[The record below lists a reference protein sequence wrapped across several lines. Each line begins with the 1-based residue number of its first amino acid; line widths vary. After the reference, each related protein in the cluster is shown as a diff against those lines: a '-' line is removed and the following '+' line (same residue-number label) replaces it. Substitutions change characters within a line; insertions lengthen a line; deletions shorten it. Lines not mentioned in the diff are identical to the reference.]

1 MTVADRI
8 RNRRE
13 ALGITQEELAKKMG
27 LKGRSSVAR
36 IESMGD
42 EVSLKNVEKIAPILG
57 CSVLYLMGWDN
68 QNKSIIIDE
77 EDKVLFETIKPLSR
91 KNKQHIIAYAK
102 YIADKRKE
110 E

>member
-68 QNKSIIIDE
+68 QNIPIALDEDDKLLLEVTKS
-77 EDKVLFETIKPLSR
+77 LSQQ
-91 KNKQHIIAYAK
+91 NKQHIITYAK
-102 YIADKRKE
+102 YLAEKRRE

>member
-8 RNRRE
+8 RSRRE
-13 ALGITQEELAKKMG
+13 SLGITQEELAKKMG

-42 EVSLKNVEKIAPILG
+42 DVSLKNVEKIAPLLN
-57 CSVLYLMGWDN
+57 CSPLYLMGWAPESPVGDL
-68 QNKSIIIDE
+68 DP
-77 EDKVLFETIKPLSR
+77 EDKALLKVVKPLNGQ
-91 KNKQHIIAYAK
+91 NKQHLIEYAK
-102 YIADKRKE
+102 FLSKLGKE